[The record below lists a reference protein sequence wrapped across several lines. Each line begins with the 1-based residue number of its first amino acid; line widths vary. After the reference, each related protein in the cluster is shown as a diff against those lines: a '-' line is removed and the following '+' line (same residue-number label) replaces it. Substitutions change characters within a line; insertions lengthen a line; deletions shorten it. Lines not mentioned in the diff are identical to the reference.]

1 MCGIAGIISLGGA
14 APAAE
19 ALRGA
24 CGALVHRG
32 PDDEAIDIRGQVGL
46 GMRRLAVIDVAG
58 GRQPYFNEDGT
69 VRAVFNGEIYNF
81 RELRRSLAARG
92 HRFTSRTDGEVIV
105 HLWEEHGPEFLRML
119 NGMFAI
125 ALHDAR

>member
-1 MCGIAGIISLGGA
+1 
-14 APAAE
+14 
-19 ALRGA
+19 
-24 CGALVHRG
+24 
-32 PDDEAIDIRGQVGL
+32 RGQVGL

-125 ALHDAR
+125 ALHDARQQRVVLARDRLGVKPLYYARTRDHLVFGSEVKA